1 MFNLT
6 QKKITPIWTWKQ
18 FAITMILLF
27 GMTPLL
33 IEQHLHNFL
42 EQSWGNTLYSGTSI
56 GLVLA
61 VVFMTVLYF
70 VAIRPQALSIETLG
84 LRRISWKDSNI
95 ILLWTVLLIVLSIII
110 VVVQTYVGIGVS
122 NTKTESLQRD
132 LSLISI
138 LIAFGSA
145 AIVSPI
151 YEEIFYRGFLYRFF
165 QERFGVG
172 IGMIVSAGIFT
183 LAHLPT
189 TNTLLVNFVSGLV
202 FAWVYERTNSIYSSM
217 VIHGTFNGLAV
228 LLTALA

>member
-1 MFNLT
+1 MLNQM
-6 QKKITPIWTWKQ
+6 QKKTTPIWTWNQ
-18 FAITMILLF
+18 FAITMVLLF
-27 GMTPLL
+27 GVTPLL
-33 IEQHLHNFL
+33 IERQLHNFL

-56 GLVLA
+56 GLLLA
-61 VVFMTVLYF
+61 IIFMTVLYL
-70 VAIRPQALSIETLG
+70 VAIRPQTLSLETLG
-84 LRRISWKDSNI
+84 LRRFPLKDSGI
-95 ILLWTVLLIVLSIII
+95 IFLWTIVLIVLSIII
-110 VVVQTYVGIGVS
+110 VIVQSYFGIGTS
-122 NTKTESLQRD
+122 NTKTESLQSD
-132 LSLISI
+132 LSIISI

-172 IGMIVSAGIFT
+172 IGMIASAGIFT

-217 VIHGTFNGLAV
+217 LIHGTFNGLAV

>member
-1 MFNLT
+1 MLNQM
-6 QKKITPIWTWKQ
+6 QKKTTPIWTWNQ
-18 FAITMILLF
+18 FAVTMVLLF
-27 GMTPLL
+27 GVTPLL
-33 IEQHLHNFL
+33 IERQLHNFL

-56 GLVLA
+56 GLLLA
-61 VVFMTVLYF
+61 IIFMTVLYF

-84 LRRISWKDSNI
+84 LRQISWKDAGI
-95 ILLWTVLLIVLSIII
+95 ILLWTIVLIGLSIII
-110 VVVQTYVGIGVS
+110 VVVQSYFGIGTS
-122 NTKTESLQRD
+122 NTKTESLQSD
-132 LSLISI
+132 LSIISI

-145 AIVSPI
+145 AIISPI

-165 QERFGVG
+165 QERFGVW

-217 VIHGTFNGLAV
+217 LIHGTINGLAV

>member
-1 MFNLT
+1 MLNQM
-6 QKKITPIWTWKQ
+6 QKKTTPIWTWNQ
-18 FAITMILLF
+18 FAITMVLLF
-27 GMTPLL
+27 GVTPLL
-33 IEQHLHNFL
+33 IERQLHNFL

-56 GLVLA
+56 GLLLA
-61 VVFMTVLYF
+61 IIFMTVLYH
-70 VAIRPQALSIETLG
+70 VAIRPQTLSLETLG
-84 LRRISWKDSNI
+84 LRRFPLKDSGI
-95 ILLWTVLLIVLSIII
+95 IFLWTIVLIVLSIII
-110 VVVQTYVGIGVS
+110 VIVQSYFGIGTS
-122 NTKTESLQRD
+122 NTKTESLQSD
-132 LSLISI
+132 LSIISI

-217 VIHGTFNGLAV
+217 LIHGTFNGIAV

>member
-1 MFNLT
+1 MFSQT
-6 QKKITPIWTWKQ
+6 QKKITHIWTWKQ

-27 GMTPLL
+27 GVTPLL

-110 VVVQTYVGIGVS
+110 VVVQTYFGIGTS
-122 NTKTESLQRD
+122 NIKTESLQND

-165 QERFGVG
+165 EQRFGVW
-172 IGMIVSAGIFT
+172 IGMLVSAGIFT

>member
-1 MFNLT
+1 MFNLM
-6 QKKITPIWTWKQ
+6 QKKTTPIWTWNQ

-27 GMTPLL
+27 GVTPLL
-33 IEQHLHNFL
+33 IEKHLHNFL

-56 GLVLA
+56 GLALA

-70 VAIRPQALSIETLG
+70 VAIRPRAISLETLG

-95 ILLWTVLLIVLSIII
+95 ILLWTVVLIILSIII

-189 TNTLLVNFVSGLV
+189 TNTLLVNFASGLV

>member
-27 GMTPLL
+27 GVTPLL

-70 VAIRPQALSIETLG
+70 VAIQPQALSIETLG
-84 LRRISWKDSNI
+84 LHRISWKDLNI

-110 VVVQTYVGIGVS
+110 VVVQTYFGIGTS
-122 NTKTESLQRD
+122 NIKTESLQSD

-165 QERFGVG
+165 EQRFGVW